1 MILHQGDEAND
12 KDNEDNGEEEEENHT
27 KSLLP
32 KLWVSGTAILVPSE
46 GRSSIDVILVPTCL
60 SDQRSRFGELDALLA
75 RVPVVHTLASLIP
88 NPPASQQL

>member
-32 KLWVSGTAILVPSE
+32 KL
-46 GRSSIDVILVPTCL
+46 
-60 SDQRSRFGELDALLA
+60 
-75 RVPVVHTLASLIP
+75 
-88 NPPASQQL
+88 